1 MSITMLK
8 FSKQYIKYENVKCQK
23 FDSIDAKT
31 GDHKY
36 KYSEYEKYS
45 VIKQFVPNDK
55 NMYYVWG
62 NSAYAMMFDY
72 DCKRNDK
79 IKKLIG
85 LCILVENKIKRGD
98 IGIVFYDFVN
108 DVFPLLDLLTIDE
121 IKLIENAHK
130 IYGGPLYDKLKDIR
144 TPNIFLDLFDFTL

>member
-1 MSITMLK
+1 MSITMPK
-8 FSKQYIKYENVKCQK
+8 FSNHYIKYETIKSHK

-31 GDHKY
+31 GDYKY

-45 VIKQFVPNDK
+45 VIKQFVPDDK
-55 NMYYVWG
+55 KLYYLWG

-72 DCKRNDK
+72 NCKRNDK
-79 IKKLIG
+79 IKKLIN
-85 LCILVENKIKRGD
+85 LCILVENKIKRDD

-121 IKLIENAHK
+121 IKLIDNAHK
-130 IYGGPLYDKLKDIR
+130 IDGGPLYDKLKDMR
-144 TPNIFLDLFDFTL
+144 TPHIFLDLFKFAF